1 MKYTQK
7 WLEDNAREFLKETF
21 NMDLYIPLVISKQMK
36 STFGVFRYYPSKNQP
51 LDIRISQNLL
61 DNYTEEQILGT
72 LKHECVHY
80 ALYMMGKPH
89 RDGDFYFEEVLK
101 IYNIPATRTKSYVGP
116 GQAYEC
122 TECKKVIKRK
132 RRLNHNGRGYR
143 SGCCNAPLAYKGKTT
158 IGAAAHSSK

>member
-21 NMDLYIPLVISKQMK
+21 DMDLYIPLVISKQMK
-36 STFGVFRYYPSKNQP
+36 STFGVFRYYPKKREP

-101 IYNIPATRTKSYVGP
+101 IYGIPATR
-116 GQAYEC
+116 
-122 TECKKVIKRK
+122 
-132 RRLNHNGRGYR
+132 
-143 SGCCNAPLAYKGKTT
+143 
-158 IGAAAHSSK
+158 